1 MRVNS
6 IRKNIKLSYDID
18 YLGRRIPSIDEIMK
32 WLSPTSQVLEAQ
44 TDAGLFTTRQNF
56 QAS

>member
-6 IRKNIKLSYDID
+6 IRKNIKLYDDID
-18 YLGRRIPSIDEIMK
+18 YLGRKVPSIDETMR
-32 WLSPTSQVLEAQ
+32 WLSLTSQVLETQ
-44 TDAGLFTTRQNF
+44 TVAGLFTTEQNF